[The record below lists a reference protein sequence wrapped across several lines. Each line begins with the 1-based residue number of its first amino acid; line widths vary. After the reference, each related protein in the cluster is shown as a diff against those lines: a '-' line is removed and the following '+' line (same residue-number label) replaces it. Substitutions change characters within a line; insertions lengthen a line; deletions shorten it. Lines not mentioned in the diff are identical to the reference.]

1 MPQPEK
7 NKSREIPQKYT
18 RLNGSERRPA
28 PNATLVG
35 PADANQKVEVSIV
48 LRRRPDG
55 SPVPD
60 FEYFA
65 NTHPKDRPQLSEEDF
80 AAKYGAAPN
89 DINRVAEFARSHG
102 LAIVES
108 NAARRSVIV
117 SGTVTQMQETFAVT
131 LSEYRHE
138 YTEGR
143 NSESKSETYRGREGF
158 IHVPAELA
166 EIIIGVFGLDNRR
179 VAKRAVAGDP
189 PNTNPLTVPELAA
202 LYDFPT
208 NSAAGQ
214 TIAIL
219 SEGGY
224 KPADLN
230 TYYTSLPAAYKSLY
244 SMPTIKPIAVTAPN
258 GFPDGETTQDI
269 CIAFSAAPG
278 ANVSVYFTL
287 FSQFGWHQTLNRVI
301 HPNPG
306 DAHCSVISTSFYM
319 SNGDDPA
326 TLAAE
331 GITLAWLQAVHMTL
345 QDAAIR
351 NVTFCVC
358 SGDFGVNMSAY
369 FHVFDGKQH
378 VTYPASDPWALGVG
392 GTTVGNIIGAT
403 FDEYVWNDPAGGS
416 DWGTTGGGVSD
427 HFRWLPPY
435 QVGAGVPLSLIDGHI
450 GRGVPDVA
458 GNASL
463 NSGIKG
469 IVVNGIPT
477 LGNGTSASTPLW
489 AGLIA
494 VLNAALGARVGFIN
508 PTLYALGETVFR
520 DIDPPPGPLD
530 NGNGGVRGYPAG
542 PGWDACTG
550 WGSPQGTRL
559 LAALGHEPA
568 VATAI
573 ASGGNFGSVCSGSFR
588 DELLTINNAV
598 LPPNRNVPSLASL
611 GLLSI
616 SRITS
621 SSPDFLVPDVS
632 SYPLLV
638 RAAES
643 IDVVLRFQ
651 PTSSGSKTGKIS
663 IFSNSSSRPHTIA
676 VSGSAPSGK
685 LAVTGSACFGGVKAC
700 SCAERTIFICN
711 VGDCNLDVTSVAFKR
726 NSPHW
731 KLINNPFP
739 AALHPGSCLGVVIRY
754 KATERISR
762 SCELV
767 ITSDDPTTPVKTL
780 DVMAYTI
787 WNQCGCKSSCEDCKK
802 GCCEQ
807 HPNECS
813 RDEVLAGCCD
823 GDEAEGS

>member
-7 NKSREIPQKYT
+7 NKSREASQKYVK
-18 RLNGSERRPA
+18 LNGSERLRA
-28 PNATLVG
+28 PNATIIG
-35 PADANQKVEVSIV
+35 PTDANQKLEVSIV
-48 LRRRPDG
+48 LRRRRDG
-55 SPVPD
+55 SQVPD

-65 NTHPKDRPQLSEEDF
+65 KTQPKDRPQLSEEEF
-80 AAKYGAAPN
+80 AAKYGAAP
-89 DINRVAEFARSHG
+89 DDVNRVTEFAQSHG
-102 LAIVES
+102 LTIVES

-117 SGTVTQMQETFAVT
+117 SGTVAQMQETFAVT
-131 LSEYRHE
+131 LSDYKHE

-143 NSESKSETYRGREGF
+143 DSESKSEIYRGREGSVQ
-158 IHVPAELA
+158 VPADLS

-189 PNTNPLTVPELAA
+189 PGTAPLTVPHLTE

-219 SEGGY
+219 SEGGF
-224 KPADLN
+224 KAADLH
-230 TYYTSLPAAYKSLY
+230 TYYTGLPAAYKSLY
-244 SMPTIKPIAVTAPN
+244 PMPVIKPIPVTAGN

-287 FSQFGWHQTLNRVI
+287 FSQFGWHQTLNRII
-301 HPNPG
+301 HPHPG
-306 DAHCSVISTSFYM
+306 DAPCSVISTSFYM

-331 GITLAWLQAVHMTL
+331 GITVAWLQAVHMTL

-369 FHVFDGKQH
+369 FGVFDGKQH
-378 VTYPASDPWALGVG
+378 VTYPASDPWALSVG
-392 GTTVGNIIGAT
+392 GTTVGDIVGAT
-403 FDEYVWNDPAGGS
+403 FDEYVWNDPTGVS
-416 DWGTTGGGVSD
+416 DWGTTCGGVSD

-435 QVGAGVPLSLIDGHI
+435 QVGAGVPVSLVDGHV

-458 GNASL
+458 GNASIH
-463 NSGIKG
+463 SGIKG
-469 IVVNGIPT
+469 IVVNGVPT
-477 LGNGTSASTPLW
+477 IGNGTSASTPLW

-494 VLNAALGARVGFIN
+494 VLNAALGTRLGFIN

-520 DIDPPPGPLD
+520 DIDPPPGPLN
-530 NGNGGVRGYPAG
+530 NGNGGVPGYPAR

-550 WGSPQGTRL
+550 WGSPRGTRL

-573 ASGGNFGSVCSGSFR
+573 ASGGNFGSVCRGSFR

-598 LPPNRNVPSLASL
+598 LPSTSNLPSLANL

-616 SRITS
+616 SKITS

-651 PTSSGSKTGKIS
+651 PTNSGSMVGKIS
-663 IFSNSSSRPHTIA
+663 IYSNSSSSPHTIS
-676 VSGSAPSGK
+676 VSGNAPSGK

-700 SCAERTIFICN
+700 SCAERTISICN
-711 VGDCNLDVTSVAFKR
+711 VGDCTLDVTSVAFKR
-726 NSPHW
+726 KNPHW

-754 KATERISR
+754 QATERISR
-762 SCELV
+762 SCELL

-787 WNQCGCKSSCEDCKK
+787 WSECGSKHSCEACKK

-807 HPNECS
+807 HHDDCS
-813 RDEVLAGCCD
+813 CDEVLAGCCD
-823 GDEAEGS
+823 EDEADGS